1 MRKLALLAAAAIPAA
16 VTLPLLTTATGSA
29 AAERHCYTPH
39 VAGFDSYEVCYFL
52 PIEPTTQV
60 QAQSLIPELP
70 DPTDCHSMN
79 RFLHID
85 NVRSCDDPPV
95 S

>member
-1 MRKLALLAAAAIPAA
+1 MRKLVLLAAAAIPAA
-16 VTLPLLTTATGSA
+16 VTVPLLLGSGSA
-29 AAERHCYTPH
+29 SAERHCYTPH

-52 PIEPTTQV
+52 PIEPSTKAE
-60 QAQSLIPELP
+60 AQSLIPQLP
-70 DPTDCHSMN
+70 DPTDCHDMN

-85 NVRSCDDPPV
+85 NVRSCDGAPV